1 VSVKYDQL
9 KKKRE
14 RESVNNLFTLL
25 ALHTT
30 PTKVKVHTKIKEKKD
45 NF

>member
-1 VSVKYDQL
+1 MTSL
-9 KKKRE
+9 KKKKERE
-14 RESVNNLFTLL
+14 SGESVNNLFTLL